1 MARKLKTDKL
11 LFLATL
17 VLLGC
22 SVVMVYS
29 ASSAELAQDQRQVSY
44 YYLLRQLMW
53 VVFGC
58 VLLAG
63 VMKVD
68 YRLLKKSTVMWPGLI
83 LTGIALVAVLF
94 SEEVN
99 GTTRW
104 FNLGP
109 FGVQPSELAKIS
121 IIIFTAAFLEKR
133 MDRINEP
140 SYALLP
146 VGIVAGVVTGL
157 ILLQPD
163 FGTAVT
169 VLVIVGAIVF
179 TAGISYR
186 YIIST
191 VLFLLPTLAAILWAA
206 PYRRVRLLAF
216 LDPFADP
223 TGAGYQLVQSLIA
236 VGTGGVFGRGLM
248 EGVQK
253 LGYLPYPY
261 TDFIY
266 AVIAEETGLIG
277 ATIILLC
284 FVVVVWRGLH
294 VTRHAPDR
302 FGALLALG
310 LTIMIA
316 LQAYINMSVV
326 LGLLPTKGIPL
337 PFVSSGGSSLLISL
351 LGMGIL
357 LNVSQ
362 YASAET

>member
-1 MARKLKTDKL
+1 MARKLKPDKA
-11 LFLATL
+11 LFGATII
-17 VLLGC
+17 LLGC
-22 SVVMVYS
+22 SVLMVYS
-29 ASSAELAQDQRQVSY
+29 ASSAELAQGQRQVSY

-68 YRLLKKSTVMWPGLI
+68 YRLLKKSTVIWPSLI

-121 IIIFTAAFLEKR
+121 VIIFTAAFLEKR

-140 SYALLP
+140 SYALVP
-146 VGIVAGVVTGL
+146 IGIVAGVVAGL

-169 VLVIVGAIVF
+169 LLVIVGSIVF
-179 TAGISYR
+179 IAGISYR
-186 YIIST
+186 YIISSAL
-191 VLFLLPTLAAILWAA
+191 VALPTLAVILWME
-206 PYRRVRLLAF
+206 PYRRGRVFAF
-216 LDPFADP
+216 LNPWDDPI
-223 TGAGYQLVQSLIA
+223 GGGYQLIQSLIA

-248 EGVQK
+248 DGVQK

-277 ATIILLC
+277 STIILFC

-294 VTRHAPDR
+294 VTRYAPDR

-310 LTIMIA
+310 LTIMIG

-326 LGLLPTKGIPL
+326 LGLVPTKGIPL
-337 PFVSSGGSSLLISL
+337 PFVSAGGSSLMISL

>member
-1 MARKLKTDKL
+1 
-11 LFLATL
+11 
-17 VLLGC
+17 
-22 SVVMVYS
+22 
-29 ASSAELAQDQRQVSY
+29 
-44 YYLLRQLMW
+44 
-53 VVFGC
+53 
-58 VLLAG
+58 
-63 VMKVD
+63 
-68 YRLLKKSTVMWPGLI
+68 
-83 LTGIALVAVLF
+83 
-94 SEEVN
+94 
-99 GTTRW
+99 
-104 FNLGP
+104 
-109 FGVQPSELAKIS
+109 
-121 IIIFTAAFLEKR
+121 
-133 MDRINEP
+133 
-140 SYALLP
+140 
-146 VGIVAGVVTGL
+146 
-157 ILLQPD
+157 LQPD

-169 VLVIVGAIVF
+169 VLVIVGAMVF

-186 YIIST
+186 YIISSAL
-191 VLFLLPTLAAILWAA
+191 VLLPTLAAILWVEE
-206 PYRRVRLLAF
+206 YRRARIFAF
-216 LDPFADP
+216 LDPWADP
-223 TGAGYQLVQSLIA
+223 TGAGYQLIQSLIA

-277 ATIILLC
+277 ATTILLC

-351 LGMGIL
+351 LAMGML

>member
-11 LFLATL
+11 LFWATL

-29 ASSAELAQDQRQVSY
+29 ASADLAKDGLQPPY
-44 YYLLRQLMW
+44 FYLMRQLMW

-58 VLLAG
+58 LLLAA
-63 VMKVD
+63 VMQVD
-68 YRLLKKSTVMWPGLI
+68 YRLFKKPLVMWSGLI
-83 LTGIALVAVLF
+83 VSSVALVAVLF
-94 SEEVN
+94 GPEIN
-99 GTTRW
+99 GSRRW
-104 FNLGP
+104 FGIGS
-109 FGVQPSELAKIS
+109 FGIQPSELAKVAVV
-121 IIIFTAAFLEKR
+121 IFTAAFLERR

-140 SYALLP
+140 SYSLSPIA
-146 VGIVAGVVTGL
+146 IATGVVMGL
-157 ILLQPD
+157 ILYQPD
-163 FGTAVT
+163 FGTALT
-169 VLVIVGAIVF
+169 LLVIVGAMVF

-186 YIIST
+186 YIISG
-191 VLFLLPTLAAILWAA
+191 VSILVPILAAILWLE
-206 PYRRVRLLAF
+206 PYRRDRLIAF
-216 LDPFADP
+216 LDPWSDQFGD
-223 TGAGYQLVQSLIA
+223 GYQLVQSLIA

-248 EGVQK
+248 DGVQK

-284 FVVVVWRGLH
+284 FVVVIWRGLH

-316 LQAYINMSVV
+316 LQAYINISVV

-351 LGMGIL
+351 LGMGML

>member
-1 MARKLKTDKL
+1 M
-11 LFLATL
+11 
-17 VLLGC
+17 
-22 SVVMVYS
+22 
-29 ASSAELAQDQRQVSY
+29 
-44 YYLLRQLMW
+44 
-53 VVFGC
+53 
-58 VLLAG
+58 
-63 VMKVD
+63 
-68 YRLLKKSTVMWPGLI
+68 
-83 LTGIALVAVLF
+83 
-94 SEEVN
+94 
-99 GTTRW
+99 
-104 FNLGP
+104 
-109 FGVQPSELAKIS
+109 
-121 IIIFTAAFLEKR
+121 
-133 MDRINEP
+133 
-140 SYALLP
+140 
-146 VGIVAGVVTGL
+146 
-157 ILLQPD
+157 
-163 FGTAVT
+163 
-169 VLVIVGAIVF
+169 
-179 TAGISYR
+179 
-186 YIIST
+186 
-191 VLFLLPTLAAILWAA
+191 AAILWVEE
-206 PYRRVRLLAF
+206 YRRARIFAF

-277 ATIILLC
+277 STIILLC

>member
-1 MARKLKTDKL
+1 MCIRD
-11 LFLATL
+11 
-17 VLLGC
+17 
-22 SVVMVYS
+22 S
-29 ASSAELAQDQRQVSY
+29 
-44 YYLLRQLMW
+44 
-53 VVFGC
+53 
-58 VLLAG
+58 
-63 VMKVD
+63 
-68 YRLLKKSTVMWPGLI
+68 
-83 LTGIALVAVLF
+83 
-94 SEEVN
+94 
-99 GTTRW
+99 
-104 FNLGP
+104 
-109 FGVQPSELAKIS
+109 
-121 IIIFTAAFLEKR
+121 
-133 MDRINEP
+133 
-140 SYALLP
+140 
-146 VGIVAGVVTGL
+146 
-157 ILLQPD
+157 
-163 FGTAVT
+163 
-169 VLVIVGAIVF
+169 
-179 TAGISYR
+179 
-186 YIIST
+186 
-191 VLFLLPTLAAILWAA
+191 
-206 PYRRVRLLAF
+206 

-277 ATIILLC
+277 STIILLC